1 MTMLFDNIVCLTK
14 FFTTLFFVS
23 FCQASPT
30 SYPASLDTYFTWLGR
45 TLMSPAGVTF
55 DLEGTTLEFTV
66 VNATYIGL
74 SLLDN
79 TNGGARLGVYLDS
92 TSGSSSISSSSST
105 SSSSPISTKSFST
118 ADPNPAGRAI
128 PGLRVATLL
137 TSPFQTL
144 YTLGSGGQI
153 SDLNST
159 TNTIFVRVVNLAE
172 YSMIGSRA
180 GGFNLTITAILT
192 DGVLLPSRSQ
202 TNRPRFLVLGD
213 SLSSGVGA
221 GFSVASNQFCGAGVA
236 IDDWAQTWNALLCA
250 NFSANC
256 EVIAQSGVTIVAD
269 TSYNLPMSIPY
280 TLGSMGYSDW
290 PTDERVAWKPAPVD
304 AVFIELGENDAH
316 AFNVTSPTGLA
327 KLSGAY
333 IQLVNSL
340 AKTYGSRIPYFF
352 TLSSHEAGQ
361 SSAMLLAID
370 QLKSEYPK
378 AMLLNG
384 TTGSYDPTCPSTF
397 IANGCA
403 GHPSFAQ
410 NVLAFERM
418 QPIVKAAL
426 GNGD

>member
-269 TSYNLPMSIPY
+269 TSYN
-280 TLGSMGYSDW
+280 
-290 PTDERVAWKPAPVD
+290 
-304 AVFIELGENDAH
+304 
-316 AFNVTSPTGLA
+316 
-327 KLSGAY
+327 
-333 IQLVNSL
+333 
-340 AKTYGSRIPYFF
+340 
-352 TLSSHEAGQ
+352 
-361 SSAMLLAID
+361 
-370 QLKSEYPK
+370 
-378 AMLLNG
+378 
-384 TTGSYDPTCPSTF
+384 
-397 IANGCA
+397 
-403 GHPSFAQ
+403 
-410 NVLAFERM
+410 
-418 QPIVKAAL
+418 
-426 GNGD
+426 